1 MRTRTKLLYI
11 ILFVIVMVNFIPVDR
26 NNPPIKNDIQTPAN
40 VKAILKKA
48 CYDCHSNETV
58 WPLYSYIAPASWLV
72 SGDVANGRKHL
83 NFSEWDNAKA
93 DKVLEEIWEEIE
105 ENKMPLKIYTY
116 LHPNSILTLNDKQ
129 IIKEWVKTGIKE

>member
-1 MRTRTKLLYI
+1 MRTSTKLLYI
-11 ILFVIVMVNFIPVDR
+11 ILGVIIIVNFIPVDR
-26 NNPPIKNDIQTPAN
+26 NNPLVKKDIQTPAN

-58 WPLYSYIAPASWLV
+58 WPLYSYIAPSSWLV

-83 NFSEWDNAKA
+83 NFSEWNDSKSDKA
-93 DKVLEEIWEEIE
+93 LEEIWEEIE

-116 LHPNSILTLNDKQ
+116 LHPNAILTLNDKQ
-129 IIKEWVKTGIKE
+129 IIKEWIKTGNTK

>member
-1 MRTRTKLLYI
+1 MRTSTKLLYI
-11 ILFVIVMVNFIPVDR
+11 ILGIIIIVNLIPVDR
-26 NNPPIKNDIQTPAN
+26 NNPPIKKDIQTPAN
-40 VKAILKKA
+40 VKALLKKA
-48 CYDCHSNETV
+48 CYDCHSNETI

-83 NFSEWDNAKA
+83 NFSEWDDTKA

-129 IIKEWVKTGIKE
+129 IIKEWAKTVNSK

>member
-1 MRTRTKLLYI
+1 
-11 ILFVIVMVNFIPVDR
+11 MVNFIPVDR